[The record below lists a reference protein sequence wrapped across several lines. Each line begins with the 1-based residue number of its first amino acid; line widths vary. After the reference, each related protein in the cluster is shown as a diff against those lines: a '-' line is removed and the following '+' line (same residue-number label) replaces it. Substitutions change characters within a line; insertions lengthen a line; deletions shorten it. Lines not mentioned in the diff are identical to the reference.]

1 MSGTEKQQ
9 NITGAKKATA
19 LENVYETV
27 GSAVAALALVALL
40 LATLFRVVSVDGES
54 MTNTLQNGD
63 TLLIS
68 GMFYTPDYGDV
79 VVVTREDNSPL
90 IKRVIGLA
98 GDRIRIAE
106 GVVYRN
112 DQPLAEPYTRDGFTP
127 DKGMRQEVTVPTGE
141 VFVMGDNRCDSLD
154 SRMIGT
160 VSEEDILGR
169 AWFRLLPQPTLLTNG
184 E

>member
-1 MSGTEKQQ
+1 MKNEEQIDVVKPEKKT
-9 NITGAKKATA
+9 TG
-19 LENVYETV
+19 LESVFETV

-40 LATLFRVVSVDGES
+40 LATLFRVVNVDGES
-54 MTNTLQNGD
+54 MTNTLQNKD

-68 GMFYTPDYGDV
+68 GTFYTPDYGDI
-79 VVVTREDNSPL
+79 VVVTRDGKDPL

-98 GDRIRIAE
+98 GDRIRIVE

-112 DQPLAEPYTRDGFTP
+112 DQPLTETYTRDGITP
-127 DKGMRQEVTVPTGE
+127 DNGMEEEVTVPVGE

-169 AWFRLLPQPTLLTNG
+169 ALFRLMPAPMLLTNG
-184 E
+184 V